1 MKELKEI
8 RELEE
13 KLREEERQGYKVV
26 IVDGWVGLGVCN
38 CHRQAGFGFDEFE
51 RYKLSILI
59 FQKEIK
65 KLLDKYPQLKGE
77 LTVEMLS
84 FLEIEIIEEIYVD
97 GGLGWLKEIMVE
109 KIKEIRVDN
118 VYMYY
123 SKSDKELI
131 FHLRILLKA
140 LLD

>member
-1 MKELKEI
+1 M
-8 RELEE
+8 
-13 KLREEERQGYKVV
+13 
-26 IVDGWVGLGVCN
+26 C
-38 CHRQAGFGFDEFE
+38 
-51 RYKLSILI
+51 
-59 FQKEIK
+59 
-65 KLLDKYPQLKGE
+65 
-77 LTVEMLS
+77 S
-84 FLEIEIIEEIYVD
+84 FLEIEIIEEIYID